1 MPTTSRPAVRIW
13 MPVRSASVSRSIVEF
28 MRKSLLP
35 LFTLAAFGIAGC
47 DSSTPAPAPNT
58 PVTPESSQA
67 PEVNV
72 SQTAEVNDWSDCPYI
87 GPGWLEE
94 TNGQRLTKQ
103 GIDTRFP
110 TPACVFWSY
119 QDDPQAT
126 VIVRD
131 MPTAEDARAA
141 VDWAAPIDATE
152 PASFDG
158 WEGGRGVVDEHAVYA
173 VQKDTHAVLVW
184 SNQQQSVKSE
194 QIAHEA
200 IANLGL

>member
-1 MPTTSRPAVRIW
+1 
-13 MPVRSASVSRSIVEF
+13 MPVRSASVSRSIVEL

-35 LFTLAAFGIAGC
+35 LLALATFGISGC
-47 DSSTPAPAPNT
+47 DSSAPAPSPTTEGT
-58 PVTPESSQA
+58 PTPSDA
-67 PEVNV
+67 PAVNV
-72 SQTAEVNDWSDCPYI
+72 AQTAEVNDWSDCPYI
-87 GPGWLEE
+87 GPGLLEE

-126 VIVRD
+126 VIVRE
-131 MPTAEDARAA
+131 MPTVEDARAA

-158 WEGGRGVVDEHAVYA
+158 WEGGRGVVNEHAVYA

-184 SNQQQSVKSE
+184 SNQQQTVKSE

>member
-1 MPTTSRPAVRIW
+1 
-13 MPVRSASVSRSIVEF
+13 MPVRSASVSRSIVEL

-35 LFTLAAFGIAGC
+35 LLVLATFGISGC
-47 DSSTPAPAPNT
+47 ESSAPAPSPTTEGT
-58 PVTPESSQA
+58 PTPSDA
-67 PEVNV
+67 PAVNV
-72 SQTAEVNDWSDCPYI
+72 AQTAEVNDWSDCPYI

-131 MPTAEDARAA
+131 MPTVEDARAA

-158 WEGGRGVVDEHAVYA
+158 WEGGRGVVNEHAVYA

-184 SNQQQSVKSE
+184 SNQQQTVKSE
-194 QIAHEA
+194 QIAKEA

>member
-1 MPTTSRPAVRIW
+1 
-13 MPVRSASVSRSIVEF
+13 MPVRSASVSRSIVEL

-35 LFTLAAFGIAGC
+35 LLVLATFGISGC
-47 DSSTPAPAPNT
+47 ESSAPAPSPTTEGT
-58 PVTPESSQA
+58 PTPSDA
-67 PEVNV
+67 PAVNV
-72 SQTAEVNDWSDCPYI
+72 AQTAEVNDWSDCPYI

-131 MPTAEDARAA
+131 MPTVDDARAA

-184 SNQQQSVKSE
+184 SNQQQTVKSE

>member
-1 MPTTSRPAVRIW
+1 
-13 MPVRSASVSRSIVEF
+13 MPVRSASVSRSIVEL

-35 LFTLAAFGIAGC
+35 LLVLATFGISGC
-47 DSSTPAPAPNT
+47 ESSAPAPSPTTEGT
-58 PVTPESSQA
+58 PTPSDA
-67 PEVNV
+67 PAVNV
-72 SQTAEVNDWSDCPYI
+72 AQTAEVNDWSDCPYI

-126 VIVRD
+126 VIVRE
-131 MPTAEDARAA
+131 MPTVEDARAA

-158 WEGGRGVVDEHAVYA
+158 WEGGRGVVNEHAVYA

-184 SNQQQSVKSE
+184 SNQQQTVKSE

>member
-1 MPTTSRPAVRIW
+1 
-13 MPVRSASVSRSIVEF
+13 MPVRSASVSRSIVEL

-35 LFTLAAFGIAGC
+35 LLALATFGIASC
-47 DSSTPAPAPNT
+47 DSSAPTPAPT
-58 PVTPESSQA
+58 TTVTPEASEASET

-72 SQTAEVNDWSDCPYI
+72 AQTAEVNDWSDCPYI

-119 QDDPQAT
+119 QDEPQAT

-131 MPTAEDARAA
+131 MPTVDDARAA

-158 WEGGRGVVDEHAVYA
+158 WEGGRGVVNEHAVYA

-184 SNQQQSVKSE
+184 SNQQQTVKSE

>member
-13 MPVRSASVSRSIVEF
+13 MPVRSASVSRSIVEL

-35 LFTLAAFGIAGC
+35 LLVLATFGISGC
-47 DSSTPAPAPNT
+47 ESSAPAPSPTTEGT
-58 PVTPESSQA
+58 PTPSDA
-67 PEVNV
+67 PAVNV
-72 SQTAEVNDWSDCPYI
+72 AQTAEVNDWSDCPYI

-131 MPTAEDARAA
+131 MPTVEDARAA

-158 WEGGRGVVDEHAVYA
+158 WEGGRGVVNEHAVYA

-184 SNQQQSVKSE
+184 SNQQQTVKSE
-194 QIAHEA
+194 QIAKEA

>member
-1 MPTTSRPAVRIW
+1 
-13 MPVRSASVSRSIVEF
+13 MPVRSASVSRSIVEL

-35 LFTLAAFGIAGC
+35 LLVLATFGISGC
-47 DSSTPAPAPNT
+47 ESSAPAPSPTTEGT
-58 PVTPESSQA
+58 PTPSDA
-67 PEVNV
+67 PAVNV
-72 SQTAEVNDWSDCPYI
+72 AQTAEVNDWSDCPYI

-126 VIVRD
+126 VIVRE
-131 MPTAEDARAA
+131 MPTVEDARAA

-158 WEGGRGVVDEHAVYA
+158 WEGGRGVVNEHAVYA

-184 SNQQQSVKSE
+184 SNQQQTVKSE

-200 IANLGL
+200 ITNLGL